1 MTSVMWFWLGVAS
14 LVVLPAGHPR
24 PPQER
29 PRLAMGAT
37 GWKPMSPPAGVP
49 QWQEKGRPPVSERR
63 DVKLGERLV
72 HRAVADADEGLMESI
87 ARLMNE
93 AARRLEIEF
102 DAGDKTQALQRRVLD
117 RLNHA
122 VKVAASQRRT
132 VGHRFETGA
141 TSADKRR
148 MPKGRPR
155 TPDERKRSP
164 EDESDRASDVSAASL
179 LRRAT
184 LRSGAASLT
193 VEQGKSPGGDLR
205 ELRRSWGHLP
215 MREREEIIQGITE
228 SFLERYREWIQRYYR
243 ALQETED

>member
-1 MTSVMWFWLGVAS
+1 MTSGMCCWLGVVS

-24 PPQER
+24 HPQER
-29 PRLAMGAT
+29 PGLGLGTT
-37 GWKPMSPPAGVP
+37 GWKPMSPPAGVSPPACVP

-87 ARLMNE
+87 TRLMKE

-102 DAGDKTQALQRRVLD
+102 DAGDETQALQRRILD

-122 VKVAASQRRT
+122 VKVAASQRRLRRQS
-132 VGHRFETGA
+132 GQHA
-141 TSADKRR
+141 SADKRR

-155 TPDERKRSP
+155 TADEGKRSP
-164 EDESDRASDVSAASL
+164 EDESDRASDVNTASL
-179 LRRAT
+179 RLGADSLR
-184 LRSGAASLT
+184 
-193 VEQGKSPGGDLR
+193 VEEGKSPGGDLR